1 MKKKKQII
9 GLVVALILVVAGT
22 ILFVV
27 AVSGGFG
34 DSKVEIG
41 AEYLCGN
48 DCIGDFVDLDAS
60 SYEQMIKDGKS
71 FVVFV
76 DQGGCTTADRLE
88 EFISDYAKD
97 KGFQVFRIMFEEMKK
112 TSMHENVKY
121 YPSVVLISKGKAI
134 WWLRADS
141 DEDAPAYN
149 NYDAFENWIH
159 RHLK

>member
-9 GLVVALILVVAGT
+9 GLVIALVLVVAST
-22 ILFVV
+22 ILFVI
-27 AVSGGFG
+27 AVSGGFSSSQVTI
-34 DSKVEIG
+34 DTD
-41 AEYLCGN
+41 YLCGN
-48 DCIGDFVDLDAS
+48 ECTGDFADLDAS
-60 SYEQMIKDGKS
+60 TYEQMAKDEKS

-88 EFISDYAKD
+88 GFVSDYAKN
-97 KGFQVFRIMFEEMKK
+97 KGFQAFRIMFEEMKK

-121 YPSVVLISKGKAI
+121 YPSVVLISKGKVI

-149 NYDAFENWIH
+149 NYDAFEDWIH